1 MKGPVEVHL
10 WDLNN
15 HTNWKVVLS
24 EQPST
29 SRQLTVG
36 FDYLV
41 TFIQTLKNVSD
52 AERLKSGLI
61 RRSTNKSYP
70 PVDEAVIQIFD
81 RRASALQ
88 TIHFPGWFSGV
99 GGTSS
104 ESTAKRISEG
114 LVAYRFHEGA
124 FKVQRVKS
132 NQAPR
137 TFTVNNSE
145 ITAVTISSNGGSAVV
160 GCANGNVHII
170 QMIQIINCRLLH
182 DCLGIGNNPDCIIK
196 YICPYPSNLN

>member
-15 HTNWKVVLS
+15 QTNWKVVLC

-36 FDYLV
+36 CDYLV
-41 TFIQTLKNVSD
+41 TFIQTLKTVSD

-61 RRSTNKSYP
+61 KRSTNKAYS

-81 RRASALQ
+81 RRGSALQ
-88 TIHFPGWFSGV
+88 TFHIPGLFSGV

-114 LVAYRFHEGA
+114 LVAYGIHEGA
-124 FKVQRVKS
+124 FKVQGVKS
-132 NQAPR
+132 NQAPG

-145 ITAVTISSNGGSAVV
+145 ITAVTISSNGRSAVV

-170 QMIQIINCRLLH
+170 QMI
-182 DCLGIGNNPDCIIK
+182 
-196 YICPYPSNLN
+196 